1 MQRRNQPVRGKV
13 NSHSTKRRTHMQ
25 KSLPMLGP
33 PKQMKPQKS
42 KQRWIRRKEKGTK
55 SGRRIKK
62 KELKWEDHK
71 KTLSKSVAWKAS
83 KETGGG
89 LEAESGKPQGQWL
102 RKEEKQDEEPGQ
114 MWREKW
120 REMGHEEDTQG
131 KRQKQG
137 QDKKNDIREVKHI
150 LRRKRRSSQ
159 DTPKLKKR
167 KIRIILHNVIS
178 PEGNF

>member
-1 MQRRNQPVRGKV
+1 MVNPHAEIPANAWSSKANETPKEQAEVNKKKRERNQEW
-13 NSHSTKRRTHMQ
+13 Q
-25 KSLPMLGP
+25 KN
-33 PKQMKPQKS
+33 
-42 KQRWIRRKEKGTK
+42 
-55 SGRRIKK
+55 K
-62 KELKWEDHK
+62 KERTKMRRPQ

-83 KETGGG
+83 KEIGGG
-89 LEAESGKPQGQWL
+89 LEAERGKTQGQWL

-120 REMGHEEDTQG
+120 REMGHEEDAQG

-137 QDKKNDIREVKHI
+137 QDKKNDIQELKHI

-159 DTPKLKKR
+159 DTPKLKKW